1 MLCSPETA
9 PDKLPHS
16 TNISDARLRAVCI
29 DGGLARAEGIAT
41 LTIVRVL

>member
-1 MLCSPETA
+1 MLCSPDTA

-16 TNISDARLRAVCI
+16 TAISGARLAAVFI

>member
-29 DGGLARAEGIAT
+29 DGGLARAEGIVT
-41 LTIVRVL
+41 PTIVRLL